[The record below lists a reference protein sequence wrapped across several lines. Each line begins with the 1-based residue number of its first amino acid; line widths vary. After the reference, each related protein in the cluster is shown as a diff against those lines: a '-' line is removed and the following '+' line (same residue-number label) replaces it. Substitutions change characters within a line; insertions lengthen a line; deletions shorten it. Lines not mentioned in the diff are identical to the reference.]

1 MGTRDVAGTARRV
14 CTACDRVHYVD
25 PKLAVGVA
33 AFRDNKI
40 LLVRRSMDPGRGRW
54 SVPGGYVDIGQDP
67 RDEAAREA
75 MEEAHVAVDVGA
87 VIDVFR
93 NAPDEGNTI
102 FVLYAARW
110 IAGEPEAGDDAD
122 DARFFGLDELPPLT
136 FASTHAA
143 IAEWPA
149 GVQQ

>member
-1 MGTRDVAGTARRV
+1 MSTRVVAGVDRRV

-40 LLVRRSMDPGRGRW
+40 LLVRRSMEPGRGRW

-67 RDEAAREA
+67 RDEAVREV
-75 MEEAHVAVDVGA
+75 MEEAHVSVEVGG

-93 NAPDEGNTI
+93 NPPEEGNTI

-110 IAGEPEAGDDAD
+110 ISGEPQAGDDAD
-122 DARFFGLDELPPLT
+122 DAQFFGLDELPPLT

-149 GVQQ
+149 SAWQ